1 MTERETLDARVQSLV
16 RELSLPDGDREA
28 LLAQVARV
36 LNVVKTLQELP
47 LHGVEPAGMY
57 DLDR

>member
-1 MTERETLDARVQSLV
+1 MTERETLDARVQALV

-28 LLAQVARV
+28 LVAQVARV
-36 LNVVKTLQELP
+36 LDVVRTLQELP

-57 DLDR
+57 DFPQ